1 MEAAARRAVGVRRLG
16 SESALERRHDRDVA
30 RAPLAVGE
38 GFALCVRPCGAHVLL
53 VLVIL
58 LRGARRVGDERS
70 CVQVGGLDQLH
81 AVGQHV
87 EDAATLEPGGAGAR
101 PLEGLAARLRWQQR
115 VQRGDKL
122 VLPRTLLSLQAGAV
136 GTMHLVVRARFAAP
150 ARASFAHRPL
160 AHRPNRPWLDVLA
173 SRDFGEGG
181 SNDLECGGLSR
192 LVPDVVRSTAVPQ
205 SLLSTIFDYQAGTGA

>member
-16 SESALERRHDRDVA
+16 SALERRHDRDVA
-30 RAPLAVGE
+30 RAPLVVGE
-38 GFALCVRPCGAHVLL
+38 GFALRVRPCGAHVLL

-122 VLPRTLLSLQAGAV
+122 VLPRTLLSLQVGAV
-136 GTMHLVVRARFAAP
+136 GTMHLVVLARFAAP

-173 SRDFGEGG
+173 SRDFWVLRLTWSGG
-181 SNDLECGGLSR
+181 VCRR
-192 LVPDVVRSTAVPQ
+192 LVPAVVRSTR
-205 SLLSTIFDYQAGTGA
+205 STIFDYQGRDVTSLTSV